1 MERQE
6 PHEPHE
12 DEVDRITAAWRK
24 VRPDLDVS
32 PLAVLSRVS
41 RLNRHLD
48 TARRGAFARHALEPW
63 EFDVLA
69 ALRLSGEPFA
79 LSPGAL
85 VTQTMVTSG
94 TMTNRIDR
102 LETRRFV
109 ERQPSPG
116 DRRVVLVQLT
126 PSGLTS
132 VDSAFSDLRDVEHQ
146 VLEVLAPADQPAIAD
161 LLRRLV
167 AQFDELT

>member
-1 MERQE
+1 MSSAEVR
-6 PHEPHE
+6 E
-12 DEVDRITAAWRK
+12 DEVDRIIAAWGR

-41 RLNRHLD
+41 RLDRHLD
-48 TARRGAFARHALEPW
+48 LARRGAFARHQLEPW

-69 ALRLSGEPFA
+69 ALRRAGHPHV

-102 LETRRFV
+102 LASRGLV
-109 ERQPSPG
+109 ERAPSPD
-116 DRRVVLVQLT
+116 DRRGVLVRLT
-126 PSGLTS
+126 DDGLAR
-132 VDSAFSDLRDVEHQ
+132 VDAAFSDLLAVEH
-146 VLEVLAPADQPAIAD
+146 EVLTVLDPADEPAITD

-167 AQFDELT
+167 AQFDTLG

>member
-1 MERQE
+1 MSSG
-6 PHEPHE
+6 HE
-12 DEVDRITAAWRK
+12 DEVDRIIAAWTR

-41 RLNRHLD
+41 RLDRHMD
-48 TARRGAFARHALEPW
+48 HARRGAFARNELEPW

-69 ALRLSGEPFA
+69 ALRRAGEPHV

-102 LETRRFV
+102 LEARGLV
-109 ERQPSPG
+109 ERAPSPD
-116 DRRVVLVQLT
+116 DRRGVLVRLT
-126 PSGLTS
+126 ESGLTR
-132 VDSAFSDLRDVEHQ
+132 VDSAFSDLLAVEH
-146 VLEVLAPADQPAIAD
+146 EVLAALNPADEPAMAD

-167 AQFDELT
+167 AQFDTLT

>member
-1 MERQE
+1 MNDG
-6 PHEPHE
+6 HE
-12 DEVDRITAAWRK
+12 DEVDRIIAAWTR

-41 RLNRHLD
+41 RLDRHLD
-48 TARRGAFARHALEPW
+48 LARRGAFARNELEPW

-69 ALRLSGEPFA
+69 ALRRAGEPHV

-102 LETRRFV
+102 LEARGLV
-109 ERQPSPG
+109 ERAPSPE
-116 DRRVVLVQLT
+116 DRRGVLVRLT
-126 PSGLTS
+126 ESGLAR
-132 VDSAFSDLRDVEHQ
+132 VDAAFSDLLAVEHT
-146 VLEVLAPADQPAIAD
+146 VLQALDPADEHAMAD

-167 AQFDELT
+167 AQFDTLT

>member
-1 MERQE
+1 MNDG
-6 PHEPHE
+6 HE
-12 DEVDRITAAWRK
+12 DEVDRIIAAWTR

-41 RLNRHLD
+41 RLDRHLD
-48 TARRGAFARHALEPW
+48 LARRGAFARNQLEPW

-69 ALRLSGEPFA
+69 ALRRAGEPHV

-102 LETRRFV
+102 LEARGLV
-109 ERQPSPG
+109 ERAPSPD
-116 DRRVVLVQLT
+116 DRRGVLVRLT
-126 PSGLTS
+126 DSGLER
-132 VDSAFSDLRDVEHQ
+132 VDAAFSDLLAVEHK
-146 VLEVLAPADQPAIAD
+146 VLEALEPADEPAMAD

-167 AQFDELT
+167 AQFDNLT

>member
-1 MERQE
+1 MTSGHV
-6 PHEPHE
+6 PE
-12 DEVDRITAAWRK
+12 DEVDRIIAAWRR

-48 TARRGAFARHALEPW
+48 IARRGAFARNNLEPW

-69 ALRLSGEPFA
+69 ALRRAGEPHV
-79 LSPGAL
+79 LSPGSL

-102 LETRRFV
+102 LETRGLV
-109 ERQPSPG
+109 ERQPSPD
-116 DRRVVLVQLT
+116 DRRGVLVRLT
-126 PSGLTS
+126 NEGLTQI
-132 VDSAFSDLRDVEHQ
+132 DAAFSDLLAVEH
-146 VLEVLAPADQPAIAD
+146 EVLTVLDPTDEPAITD

-167 AQFDELT
+167 AQFDTLS

>member
-1 MERQE
+1 MSTGT
-6 PHEPHE
+6 E
-12 DEVDRITAAWRK
+12 DEVDRIVAAWTR

-41 RLNRHLD
+41 RLDRHLD
-48 TARRGAFARHALEPW
+48 HARRRAFARSELEPW

-69 ALRLSGEPFA
+69 ALRRAGEPHV

-102 LETRRFV
+102 LEARGLV
-109 ERQPSPG
+109 ERAPSPD
-116 DRRVVLVQLT
+116 DRRGVLVRLT
-126 PSGLTS
+126 ETGLTR
-132 VDSAFSDLRDVEHQ
+132 VDAAFSDLLAVEH
-146 VLEVLAPADQPAIAD
+146 EVLAVLDPGDQPAMAD

-167 AQFDELT
+167 AQFDNLS

>member
-1 MERQE
+1 MER
-6 PHEPHE
+6 HEPHE
-12 DEVDRITAAWRK
+12 DEVDRIIADWRR

-48 TARRGAFARHALEPW
+48 IARRGAFARHALEPW

-69 ALRLSGEPFA
+69 ALRRAGEPFA

-102 LETRRFV
+102 LEARSFV
-109 ERQPSPG
+109 ERRPSPG
-116 DRRVVLVQLT
+116 DRRGVLVQLT
-126 PSGLTS
+126 ASGRTS
-132 VDSAFSDLRDVEHQ
+132 VDSAFSDLLDVEHQ
-146 VLEVLAPADQPAIAD
+146 VLSVLDPADQPAIAD

>member
-1 MERQE
+1 MNDG
-6 PHEPHE
+6 HE
-12 DEVDRITAAWRK
+12 DEVDRIIAAWTR

-41 RLNRHLD
+41 RLDRHLD
-48 TARRGAFARHALEPW
+48 LARRGAFARSELEPW

-69 ALRLSGEPFA
+69 ALRRAGEPYV

-102 LETRRFV
+102 LEARGLV
-109 ERQPSPG
+109 ERAPSPD
-116 DRRVVLVQLT
+116 DRRGVLVRLT
-126 PSGLTS
+126 EAGRSR
-132 VDSAFSDLRDVEHQ
+132 VDAAFSDLLAVEHQ
-146 VLEVLAPADQPAIAD
+146 VLKALDPADERAMAN

-167 AQFDELT
+167 AQFDTLT